1 MTDVENVEVPIEN
14 NVIVEEV
21 HETDESMQKPK
32 VKKPRSEKQIE
43 ALKKAHA
50 VRQANFAEKK
60 RLIQLEQ
67 EQRLLRMKE
76 IKEKE
81 KEEEE
86 HADDEAEEEDEEPVV
101 KAKPKAK
108 AKKKVKKAQKIVFEN
123 ESDSEDE
130 QEIIIRKVRKNKK
143 VEKVE
148 PTPRPTSPINIP
160 IVPKENKKMTSIS
173 EVEENIVE
181 EQKKYS
187 HSEILRMMGM

>member
-1 MTDVENVEVPIEN
+1 MTDNEDVEVPIEN

-21 HETDESMQKPK
+21 KETDESMQKPK

-60 RLIQLEQ
+60 RLIQLEK
-67 EQRLLRMKE
+67 EERESRMKE
-76 IKEKE
+76 IK

-86 HADDEAEEEDEEPVV
+86 QADDEEEDDEEAPIV

-108 AKKKVKKAQKIVFEN
+108 PRKKVKKAPKVVFED
-123 ESDSEDE
+123 SDSDED

-143 VEKVE
+143 IEKVE

-173 EVEENIVE
+173 EVEENIIE

>member
-1 MTDVENVEVPIEN
+1 MTDNEDVEVPIEN

-21 HETDESMQKPK
+21 KETDESMQKPK

-60 RLIQLEQ
+60 RLIQLEK
-67 EQRLLRMKE
+67 EERESRMKE

-81 KEEEE
+81 E
-86 HADDEAEEEDEEPVV
+86 HADDEEEDDEEAPIV
-101 KAKPKAK
+101 KPKPKAK
-108 AKKKVKKAQKIVFEN
+108 RKVKKAPKVVFED
-123 ESDSEDE
+123 SDSDEE

-148 PTPRPTSPINIP
+148 PTPRPSSPINIP
-160 IVPKENKKMTSIS
+160 IPKENKKLQSIN
-173 EVEENIVE
+173 EIEEPIVE
-181 EQKKYS
+181 EQKKYT
-187 HSEILRMMGM
+187 HSEILKMMGM

>member
-1 MTDVENVEVPIEN
+1 MTDNEDVEVPIEN

-60 RLIQLEQ
+60 RLIQLEK
-67 EQRLLRMKE
+67 EQRESRMQQ
-76 IKEKE
+76 IKEN
-81 KEEEE
+81 EEQ
-86 HADDEAEEEDEEPVV
+86 ADDEAEEEEEDAPIV
-101 KAKPKAK
+101 KPKAK
-108 AKKKVKKAQKIVFEN
+108 PKKKVKKAPKIVFEN
-123 ESDSEDE
+123 ESESDDE

-143 VEKVE
+143 KVEE
-148 PTPRPTSPINIP
+148 PTPQPSSPINIP
-160 IVPKENKKMTSIS
+160 VSKENKKMTSIS
-173 EVEENIVE
+173 EVEEPIIE

>member
-1 MTDVENVEVPIEN
+1 MTDNEDVEVPIEN

-21 HETDESMQKPK
+21 KETDESMQKPK
-32 VKKPRSEKQIE
+32 VKKPRTEKQIQ

-60 RLIQLEQ
+60 RLIQLEK
-67 EQRLLRMKE
+67 EQRESRMKE

-81 KEEEE
+81 KEEQ
-86 HADDEAEEEDEEPVV
+86 ADDEEEEDDEEAKPIV
-101 KAKPKAK
+101 KAKPKPKRERK
-108 AKKKVKKAQKIVFEN
+108 AKKTSKIVFEN
-123 ESDSEDE
+123 ESESDDE

-143 VEKVE
+143 KVEE
-148 PTPRPTSPINIP
+148 PTPQPTSPINIP
-160 IVPKENKKMTSIS
+160 VPKENKKMTSIS

>member
-1 MTDVENVEVPIEN
+1 MTDNEDVEVPIEN
-14 NVIVEEV
+14 NVIVEAVEEV
-21 HETDESMQKPK
+21 KETESMQKPK

-60 RLIQLEQ
+60 RLIQLEK
-67 EQRLLRMKE
+67 EQRESRMQQ
-76 IKEKE
+76 IKEN
-81 KEEEE
+81 EEQ
-86 HADDEAEEEDEEPVV
+86 ADDEEEEEDEAPVV
-101 KAKPKAK
+101 KPKPK
-108 AKKKVKKAQKIVFEN
+108 AKKKVKKTSKIVFEN
-123 ESDSEDE
+123 ESESDEE

-148 PTPRPTSPINIP
+148 PTPRPSSPINIP
-160 IVPKENKKMTSIS
+160 VVPKENKKMTSIS

>member
-1 MTDVENVEVPIEN
+1 MTDNEDVEVPIEN

-21 HETDESMQKPK
+21 KETDESMQKPK

-60 RLIQLEQ
+60 RLIQLEK
-67 EQRLLRMKE
+67 EERESRMKE
-76 IKEKE
+76 IK

-86 HADDEAEEEDEEPVV
+86 QADDEEEDDEEAPIV

-108 AKKKVKKAQKIVFEN
+108 PRKKVKKAPKVVFEN
-123 ESDSEDE
+123 ESDSDEE

-160 IVPKENKKMTSIS
+160 VVPKENKKMTSIS
-173 EVEENIVE
+173 EVEENIIE